1 MSKLEDQSEAAASMI
16 FTLLTPASLI
26 AAGALADAFVF
37 IMKTTQG
44 LRAGKRAG
52 SAGRKTGGWDVGRKT
67 GQVKQS
73 DGGKFATK
81 SGGV

>member
-37 IMKTTQG
+37 IMKTT
-44 LRAGKRAG
+44 LRA
-52 SAGRKTGGWDVGRKT
+52 
-67 GQVKQS
+67 
-73 DGGKFATK
+73 
-81 SGGV
+81 